1 MIVAGPLMDPEEMT
15 AHDAVLRV
23 IQSARASLDPEPIIK
38 NLAADAV
45 YEPQAVL
52 QPLRGRGAIANYL
65 RERFSFFQT
74 ISTERDLG
82 KMRLGRV
89 DLPAAAKHPCL
100 VLEANGG
107 RQALWV
113 VSLSDNRGYITRIDI
128 FSVAPPPSAAIFIE

>member
-1 MIVAGPLMDPEEMT
+1 MIVAGPLMAPEEMT
-15 AHDAVLRV
+15 AHDAMLRV

-38 NLAADAV
+38 NLAVDAV
-45 YEPQAVL
+45 YEAQAVL
-52 QPLRGRGAIANYL
+52 QPLRGRGAIADYL
-65 RERFSFFQT
+65 RERFSFFET

-100 VLEANGG
+100 VLEADGE

-113 VSLSDNRGYITRIDI
+113 VSLSDNREYITRIDI
-128 FSVAPPPSAAIFIE
+128 FSVAPPPSAAILID